1 MAKEAK
7 EKNAPALSEE
17 NVIDV
22 IKKGNLIDEEVIKV
36 GDEKDS
42 KEELDRKVNEYRRA
56 KNKAKYRNYK
66 ALLELRARRREEKIT
81 KEELSESKTN
91 FDDLCAGKITPNEY
105 EEKLRA
111 SAKKR
116 KEAIQKSNEQLDS
129 EMEEL
134 RAQFPGYWCY
144 DWNRDW

>member
-1 MAKEAK
+1 MAKDK
-7 EKNAPALSEE
+7 EKNATALSEE
-17 NVIDV
+17 NVLDV

-81 KEELSESKTN
+81 KEELAESKTN
-91 FDDLCAGKITPNEY
+91 FDDLCAGKITPSEY

-116 KEAIQKSNEQLDS
+116 VKAMSESNDQLSNELR
-129 EMEEL
+129 EL
-134 RAQFPGYWCY
+134 KAQFPGYWCWEWEDRY
-144 DWNRDW
+144 

>member
-1 MAKEAK
+1 MAKENK

-17 NVIDV
+17 NVLDV
-22 IKKGNLIDEEVIKV
+22 IKKGNLIDEEVIKL

-42 KEELDRKVNEYRRA
+42 KEEMERKVSEYRKA

-81 KEELSESKTN
+81 KEELAESKTN
-91 FDDLCAGKITPNEY
+91 FDDLCAGKITPSEY

-116 KEAIQKSNEQLDS
+116 VKAMQESNDQLSNELR
-129 EMEEL
+129 EL
-134 RAQFPGYWCY
+134 KSQFPGYWCWEWE
-144 DWNRDW
+144 DRW

>member
-1 MAKEAK
+1 MAKENKK
-7 EKNAPALSEE
+7 EAATLSEE
-17 NVIDV
+17 NVVDI
-22 IKKGNLIDEEVIKV
+22 IKKGNLIDEEVIKL

-42 KEELDRKVNEYRRA
+42 KEEMDRKVQEYRRA

-81 KEELSESKTN
+81 KEELAESKVN

-116 KEAIQKSNEQLDS
+116 KDAIVESNKQLEKELD
-129 EMEEL
+129 EL
-134 RAQFPGYWCY
+134 RDQFPGYWCW
-144 DWNRDW
+144 DWANDRW

>member
-1 MAKEAK
+1 MAKDKKEA
-7 EKNAPALSEE
+7 APQLSEE
-17 NVIDV
+17 NVLDV

-42 KEELDRKVNEYRRA
+42 KDELDRKVAEYRKA

-81 KEELSESKTN
+81 KEELAESKEN
-91 FDDLCAGKITPNEY
+91 FDDLCAGKITPSEY
-105 EEKLRA
+105 EDKLRA

-116 KEAIQKSNEQLDS
+116 REAISKSND
-129 EMEEL
+129 EL
-134 RAQFPGYWCY
+134 AKELNELKAQFPGYWCWEWE
-144 DWNRDW
+144 DRW